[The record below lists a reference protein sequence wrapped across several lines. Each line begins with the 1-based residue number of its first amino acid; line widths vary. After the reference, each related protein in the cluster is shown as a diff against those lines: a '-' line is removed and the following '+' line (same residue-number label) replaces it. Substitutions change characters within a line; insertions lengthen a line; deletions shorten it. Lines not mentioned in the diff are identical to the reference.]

1 MSDSYNDILHIPYDS
16 IPKVL
21 MLGNGINRAY
31 NFASWDDLIQSI
43 RTHELSEDETACIK
57 NIPYPMQP
65 VILTDDHLGTRMR
78 DISGALSS
86 LRAPTEE

>member
-43 RTHELSEDETACIK
+43 LRKKVRHAHVSEL
-57 NIPYPMQP
+57 P
-65 VILTDDHLGTRMR
+65 DD
-78 DISGALSS
+78 
-86 LRAPTEE
+86 

>member
-43 RTHELSEDETACIK
+43 RTHELSED
-57 NIPYPMQP
+57 
-65 VILTDDHLGTRMR
+65 
-78 DISGALSS
+78 
-86 LRAPTEE
+86 